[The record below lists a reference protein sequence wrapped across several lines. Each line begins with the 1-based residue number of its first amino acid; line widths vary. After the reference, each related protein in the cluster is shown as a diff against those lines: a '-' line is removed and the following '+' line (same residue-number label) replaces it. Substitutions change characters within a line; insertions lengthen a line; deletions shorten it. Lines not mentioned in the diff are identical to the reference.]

1 MTYLNVD
8 AFLKVF
14 KTYGNGI
21 KNCPNYWMEESGSS
35 FSIAREACLHEYKG
49 IGNLN

>member
-1 MTYLNVD
+1 MTYLNVN

-14 KTYGNGI
+14 KTYGKGI

>member
-1 MTYLNVD
+1 MRKENM
-8 AFLKVF
+8 
-14 KTYGNGI
+14 NEMEIGI